1 MQSSA
6 QLFKE
11 RHIIIFSYTHTH
23 THGRIVIHCCLV
35 HTTMCMCG
43 WNKRC
48 SIQPSVCGSLSDSSL
63 GIKECWNPLG
73 VSFLLLL
80 TPSSFIISSFE
91 YLFLSFPFFLKLF
104 SSLPYFCPC
113 SSLSPPP
120 SPPPSLPTP
129 PPPPLPPPRVTALS
143 QSWGGGRRGLVC
155 VGGVG
160 GVFFLFVFC
169 LRFNS
174 KALSLCL
181 LAFTPIP
188 PPSLPPSLSRSL
200 PLVRPPPTHSPFISK
215 QWGNPCSSRVKC
227 SKCSQRQKSREAGAE
242 QKRRRCQEPCSHSA
256 AVSGTLQ
263 MWYLQQVLPTGCGCG
278 ISPILTSGRTRLMDC

>member
-1 MQSSA
+1 MHSFLKRDTSLYSA
-6 QLFKE
+6 T
-11 RHIIIFSYTHTH
+11 HTHTH
-23 THGRIVIHCCLV
+23 THGHIVIHCCLV

-129 PPPPLPPPRVTALS
+129 PPPPPPPVS
-143 QSWGGGRRGLVC
+143 QHCLRAEA
-155 VGGVG
+155 GVG
-160 GVFFLFVFC
+160 GVWSV
-169 LRFNS
+169 
-174 KALSLCL
+174 
-181 LAFTPIP
+181 
-188 PPSLPPSLSRSL
+188 
-200 PLVRPPPTHSPFISK
+200 LV
-215 QWGNPCSSRVKC
+215 G
-227 SKCSQRQKSREAGAE
+227 
-242 QKRRRCQEPCSHSA
+242 
-256 AVSGTLQ
+256 
-263 MWYLQQVLPTGCGCG
+263 
-278 ISPILTSGRTRLMDC
+278 